1 MSRINPK
8 YLENMTLFSR
18 PLRHNVHFGVHW
30 HYSQCWAM
38 LQTLDKNSL
47 GVKKKPAK
55 HATCC
60 LFLPWPLSVLTQR
73 ACLYAGG
80 HVILCMRVGRRGK
93 RVSFVFSLSKCVERD
108 SKRNRRAGCGG
119 WGGVDALGMCLCLCV
134 EPHTCV
140 SVTDWSVARF
150 HRPSAAASPDRGT
163 EWENFGLFSSSSCSP
178 FPSRAAGRPHS
189 PLDAKHTPPLSP
201 WHFSYVADERV
212 VARLPAACLY
222 TWVNKAQ
229 LISFGHNV

>member
-47 GVKKKPAK
+47 GVKKPPAK

-108 SKRNRRAGCGG
+108 SKRNRRAECGG
-119 WGGVDALGMCLCLCV
+119 WGVGWGGCCRY
-134 EPHTCV
+134 V
-140 SVTDWSVARF
+140 SVFVRGASHMCECDWLIGGS
-150 HRPSAAASPDRGT
+150 
-163 EWENFGLFSSSSCSP
+163 FSSTVCS
-178 FPSRAAGRPHS
+178 R
-189 PLDAKHTPPLSP
+189 LS
-201 WHFSYVADERV
+201 W
-212 VARLPAACLY
+212 
-222 TWVNKAQ
+222 
-229 LISFGHNV
+229 